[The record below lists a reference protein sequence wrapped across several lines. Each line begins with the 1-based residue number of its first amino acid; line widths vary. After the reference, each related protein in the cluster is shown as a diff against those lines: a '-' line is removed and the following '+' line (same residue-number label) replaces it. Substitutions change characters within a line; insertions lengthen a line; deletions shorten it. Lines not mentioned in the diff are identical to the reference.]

1 MRLNVAA
8 RSDIQWWYQFA
19 ANWNGVSMLL
29 EQRRLNPDVVITSDA
44 SGNWGCGAYCRDS
57 WFQLQWDE
65 TTKQRHITIKEL
77 IPIVLAAAVWG
88 KSWVGKSVRIRSDNA
103 PVVAVINSGSSKDH
117 KVMHLMRSLVF
128 ISAKFN
134 FITSATH
141 LPGAHNQLADALS
154 RNDASYFISI
164 YPQAQ
169 VNPTPIPQALIDLL
183 MGSKPDWTS
192 PSWINLWSIIFN
204 RD

>member
-1 MRLNVAA
+1 MHAA
-8 RSDIQWWYQFA
+8 GAKKAKS
-19 ANWNGVSMLL
+19 
-29 EQRRLNPDVVITSDA
+29 RRCDHA
-44 SGNWGCGAYCRDS
+44 SGNWGCGAYCSDS

-77 IPIVLAAAVWG
+77 IPIVLAAAIWG
-88 KSWVGKSVRIRSDNA
+88 ETWAGKSVRIRSDNA
-103 PVVAVINSGSSKDH
+103 AVVAVINSGSSKDH
-117 KVMHLMRSLVF
+117 EVMHLMRSLVF

-134 FITSATH
+134 FVTSATH

-154 RNDASYFISI
+154 RNNAPYFMSN

-169 VNPTPIPQALIDLL
+169 LTPSPIPQALVDLL

-192 PSWINLWSIIFN
+192 QRWSNLWSIIFN